1 LRQILPQFFPKILF
15 QDMFKTTEITAY
27 TIPSDNVI
35 HQRLLFAYEKTVET
49 ILKSE
54 QKVSVLEIGSGAGKG
69 AELLAAHPE
78 VVASYT
84 AIDKNNRLVPYL
96 QSLYPDFTF
105 VKGFVPPL
113 PFQNESFDW
122 VITQQ
127 VIEHIEDDEF
137 FLTEI
142 HRVLKKGGKVVIT
155 TPNKP
160 MSLTRNPW
168 HVREYNSKEMQDLVA
183 QFFAEVELWGI
194 TGDKIV
200 WDYYEK
206 NKLSVAKL
214 KRLDIFNLEQNLPR
228 TLLQIPY
235 DLLNR
240 WNRNKLKSQNSGLV
254 DAVTTA
260 NYTLTKE
267 LETCFDFFCIGTK
280 N

>member
-1 LRQILPQFFPKILF
+1 
-15 QDMFKTTEITAY
+15 MFKTTEITAY

-49 ILKSE
+49 ILKSN

-78 VVASYT
+78 VVAHYT
-84 AIDKNNRLVPYL
+84 AIDKNNQLVPHL
-96 QSLYPDFTF
+96 QNKYPHFKF
-105 VKGFVPPL
+105 VEGFVPPL

-127 VIEHIEDDEF
+127 VIEHIEDDSF

-142 HRVLKKGGKVVIT
+142 HRVLKKGGKAIIT

-168 HVREYNSKEMQDLVA
+168 HVREYNPKEMHELAA

-194 TGDKIV
+194 TGDKVV

-206 NKLSVAKL
+206 NKQSVAKF

-228 TLLQIPY
+228 TLLQVPY

-240 WNRNKLKSQNSGLV
+240 WNRNKLKDQNDGLV
-254 DAVTTA
+254 AAVTTE
-260 NYTLTKE
+260 NYRFTEDLD
-267 LETCFDFFCIGTK
+267 TCFDFFCIVTK